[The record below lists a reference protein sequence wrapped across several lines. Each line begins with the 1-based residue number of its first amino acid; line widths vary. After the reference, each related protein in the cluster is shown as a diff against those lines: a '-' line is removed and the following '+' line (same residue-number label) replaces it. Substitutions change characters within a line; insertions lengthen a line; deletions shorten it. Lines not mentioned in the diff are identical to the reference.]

1 MVGGFIVGICKCLC
15 YINFRGDFMILVLKL
30 IGLVTLL
37 LLMKAIFKKQKFSK
51 IKKSILIFVFV
62 LLFVVVIFI
71 PLESMLCYETSEDV
85 YYHNVKS
92 DYMEMIEG
100 QDSCAFLYQTEDNSF
115 SELFVLK
122 DGDKYKKC
130 PYFDAKRIYSKFSNG
145 VVVDLI
151 HVKNTSDYYLLVWD
165 IANDIQISD
174 NLNTD
179 FNLIYRNFANQTA
192 VICMESIIYD
202 SDYELYINN
211 AVIDFD

>member
-1 MVGGFIVGICKCLC
+1 MRFILKKWT
-15 YINFRGDFMILVLKL
+15 FSEKQKL
-30 IGLVTLL
+30 ILISVF
-37 LLMKAIFKKQKFSK
+37 IF
-51 IKKSILIFVFV
+51 LFV
-62 LLFVVVIFI
+62 LVILI
-71 PLESMLCYETSEDV
+71 PLENMLVYKTPENV

-92 DYMEMIEG
+92 DYIEMIEG

-151 HVKNTSDYYLLVWD
+151 HVKNTSDYYLLVWG

-211 AVIDFD
+211 AVVDFD